1 VIPTVVAWRATG
13 SLPGGDNGAMPA
25 SGLPV
30 WYPPPP
36 TGDVEVERRLA
47 TGGVLEDVRCP
58 VCGYRGPIGGFTDN
72 LRESGYCPTCG
83 AWTRI
88 RQMAAALVEVGPALT
103 GRPVT
108 TVAELAGVP
117 GLRIYNTEAHGSL
130 DAVLGGAPGYV
141 ASEYF
146 GPDLTSGDWGPDGVL
161 HEDLQELSF
170 EPDSFDLVLSTD
182 VLEHVAD
189 PYRAHA
195 EIHRVLRPDGHH
207 VFTVPFVE
215 HALLDDVRAVTT
227 PEGVV
232 QHLAEP
238 IYHIDPVR
246 IDEGALVFTLFG
258 LEMLT
263 KLAHMGMDTTVYR
276 PADLGRG
283 LVGGGA
289 VFDAVKRR

>member
-1 VIPTVVAWRATG
+1 
-13 SLPGGDNGAMPA
+13 MPA

-30 WYPPPP
+30 WYPPPVA
-36 TGDVEVERRLA
+36 GDSQVERLLA
-47 TGGVLEDVRCP
+47 EGGALEDARCP

-72 LRESGYCPTCG
+72 LRESGYCPCCG

-88 RQMAAALVEVGPALT
+88 RQMAATLVELGPGLV
-103 GRPVT
+103 GRPVAT
-108 TVAELAGVP
+108 AAELATAP

-146 GPDLTSGDWGPDGVL
+146 GPDLRSGDRGPDGIL
-161 HEDLQELSF
+161 HEDLQDLSF
-170 EPDSFDLVLSTD
+170 EPDTFDLVLSTD

-195 EIHRVLRPDGHH
+195 EIHRVLRPGGHH

-215 HALLDDVRAVTT
+215 DSLLDDVRAVVK
-227 PEGVV
+227 PDGDV

-263 KLAHMGMDTTVYR
+263 KLARLGLETTVYR
-276 PADLGRG
+276 PADPGRG

-289 VFDAVKRR
+289 VFDSVKRL

>member
-1 VIPTVVAWRATG
+1 
-13 SLPGGDNGAMPA
+13 MPS

-36 TGDVEVERRLA
+36 MGDANVERRLA
-47 TGGVLEDVRCP
+47 AGGILEDAQCP
-58 VCGYRGPIGGFTDN
+58 VCGYRGPMGGFTDN
-72 LRESGYCPTCG
+72 LRESGYCQTCG

-88 RQMAAALVEVGPALT
+88 RQMAATLVEVAPVLA
-103 GRPVT
+103 GRPVN
-108 TVAELAGVP
+108 TVAELAAVP

-130 DAVLGGAPGYV
+130 DALLGGASGYV

-146 GPDLTSGDWGPDGVL
+146 GPDLRSGDRGPDDVL
-161 HEDLQELSF
+161 HQDLQDLSF
-170 EPDSFDLVLSTD
+170 ESDCFDLVLSTD

-189 PYRAHA
+189 PYQAHA
-195 EIHRVLRPDGHH
+195 EIHRILRPGGRH
-207 VFTVPFVE
+207 VFTVPFIDD
-215 HALLDDVRAVTT
+215 ALLDDVRAIMT
-227 PEGVV
+227 PDGVV

-238 IYHIDPVR
+238 VFHIDPVR
-246 IDEGALVFTLFG
+246 IEEGALVFTLFG

-263 KLAHMGMDTTVYR
+263 KLAHLGMDTTVYR

-289 VFDAVKRR
+289 VFDAVKRG